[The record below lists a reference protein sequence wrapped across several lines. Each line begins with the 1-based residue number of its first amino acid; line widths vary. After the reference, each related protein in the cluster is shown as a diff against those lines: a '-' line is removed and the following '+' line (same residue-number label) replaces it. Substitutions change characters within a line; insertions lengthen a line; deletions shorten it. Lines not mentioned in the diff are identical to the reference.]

1 MKWRF
6 FIGAVILG
14 TVLVLSAGAPP
25 IPVAIG
31 IVLVLLLNL
40 YRARKV

>member
-6 FIGAVILG
+6 FVGAALLG
-14 TVLVLSAGAPP
+14 TILVLSAGAPP
-25 IPVAIG
+25 FPVALG
-31 IVLVLLLNL
+31 VAAVLLINL